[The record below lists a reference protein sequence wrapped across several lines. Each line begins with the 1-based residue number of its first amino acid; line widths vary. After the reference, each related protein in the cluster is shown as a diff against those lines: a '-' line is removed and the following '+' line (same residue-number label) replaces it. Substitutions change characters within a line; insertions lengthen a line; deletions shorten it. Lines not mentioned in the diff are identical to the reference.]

1 MIDKIKK
8 NFFII
13 LGVILIVIAL
23 GVGAFI
29 YKDVYVENQKRNEDA
44 QILESYG
51 INDVNKK
58 DKPNIKKDVKSKNG
72 LERSETAV
80 KDGDKLSL
88 TRTLTMKY
96 KSKKPI
102 AYLIVGDNLI
112 REPVGFESYK
122 GEFLWRG
129 LDGKPKRDGSVFMSL
144 ANKGFDD
151 NVITLF
157 GHYVDIKT
165 MFSPLVDNT
174 HDKYNRATLIVN
186 DKARHYELIRSGVIN
201 EKKLNSVDYTSIEG
215 VKDIVEFNMT
225 DSFDKKVDIND
236 TDRFMILTTC
246 YTYDGSNRKVC
257 VYREIVE

>member
-1 MIDKIKK
+1 MVNKLKE
-8 NFFII
+8 NFIII

-23 GVGAFI
+23 GVGGFI
-29 YKDVYVENQKRNEDA
+29 YKDIYVENQKRNEDA

-58 DKPNIKKDVKSKNG
+58 VKPNVKNNAKSKNG
-72 LERSETAV
+72 LKCSERVV
-80 KDGDKLSL
+80 KDDKKPSL
-88 TRTLTMKY
+88 TRTLTTKY
-96 KSKKPI
+96 KSKKLI

-122 GEFLWRG
+122 GEFLWKG

-144 ANKGFDD
+144 ANKSFDD

-174 HDKYNRATLIVN
+174 YDKYNNATLIVN
-186 DKARHYELIRSGVIN
+186 DKTRHYELIRSGVIN

-215 VKDIVEFNMT
+215 VEAIVKFNMT

-236 TDRFMILTTC
+236 TDKFMILTTC

-257 VYREIVE
+257 IYREIVE